1 MVELRRPEISFPPFW
16 FSRAVVE
23 VIQSYFLENQL
34 KGFGGSTSWYTENI
48 SRGGSYTSLRTANL
62 CG

>member
-23 VIQSYFLENQL
+23 VIQSYFLGCHL
-34 KGFGGSTSWYTENI
+34 
-48 SRGGSYTSLRTANL
+48 TAGRVDFSSFYIFFYL
-62 CG
+62 